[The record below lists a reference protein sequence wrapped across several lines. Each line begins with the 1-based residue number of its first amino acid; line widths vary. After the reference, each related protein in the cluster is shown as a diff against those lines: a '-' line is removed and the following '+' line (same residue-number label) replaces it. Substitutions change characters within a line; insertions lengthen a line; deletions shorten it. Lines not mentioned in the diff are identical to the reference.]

1 MRDFEHA
8 ISAEFKVRLL
18 GNAKTFLGMEI
29 DKNSQKGTVEITQK
43 KYIKNIA
50 NKFGLAHAKPVHS
63 PLPPKIDKHLEKA
76 TSDQD
81 ADNELYR
88 SIIGSLMY
96 AQNLCRPDI
105 SFAVSKLS
113 RYLNSPKM
121 THLKLAK
128 RVVSY
133 LYTTSN
139 FGIKY
144 SKNSFKRNKFFGYA
158 DADFASDI
166 LDRKS
171 VSGWVFMYGN
181 GAVSWRSLKQTCV
194 ALSTPEA
201 EYLRVSD
208 AGKEARSLRKL
219 QSEFLNLDLNH
230 KLNSIKIW
238 EDNRGAELWC
248 RNPAQPSKSKQ
259 IDICYHHIRDEVKKG
274 SIIIGKIPS
283 QHQLADAFTKSL
295 H

>member
-1 MRDFEHA
+1 
-8 ISAEFKVRLL
+8 
-18 GNAKTFLGMEI
+18 
-29 DKNSQKGTVEITQK
+29 
-43 KYIKNIA
+43 
-50 NKFGLAHAKPVHS
+50 
-63 PLPPKIDKHLEKA
+63 
-76 TSDQD
+76 
-81 ADNELYR
+81 
-88 SIIGSLMY
+88 
-96 AQNLCRPDI
+96 
-105 SFAVSKLS
+105 
-113 RYLNSPKM
+113 M

-144 SKNSFKRNKFFGYA
+144 SKNSFKPNKFSGYA

-171 VSGWVFMYGN
+171 VTGWIFMYGN
-181 GAVSWRSLKQTCV
+181 GAISWRSLKQSCV

-201 EYLRVSD
+201 EYLSVSD
-208 AGKEARSLRKL
+208 AAKEARSLRKL

-238 EDNRGAELWC
+238 EDNTGPELWC

-259 IDICYHHIRDEVKKG
+259 IDMYYRHTRDEAKKG
-274 SIIIGKIPS
+274 SKIIG
-283 QHQLADAFTKSL
+283 D
-295 H
+295 